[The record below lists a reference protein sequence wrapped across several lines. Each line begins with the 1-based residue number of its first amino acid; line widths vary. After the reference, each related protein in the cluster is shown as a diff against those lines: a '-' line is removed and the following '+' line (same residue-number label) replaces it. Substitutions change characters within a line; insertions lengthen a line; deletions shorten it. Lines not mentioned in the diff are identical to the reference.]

1 MLRGGS
7 KDEKLSA
14 LFAIG
19 QLGQLSKGL
28 VLEEAQSGLMSALLA
43 KDEDSAVQ
51 CGAAEAL
58 AKLIPPSPVPV
69 REAMSA
75 LDKALDINSN

>member
-1 MLRGGS
+1 
-7 KDEKLSA
+7 
-14 LFAIG
+14 
-19 QLGQLSKGL
+19 
-28 VLEEAQSGLMSALLA
+28 MSALLA
-43 KDEDSAVQ
+43 EDEDAAVQ